1 MSAERMRQRIDVFDQ
16 RIRMS
21 RHLCHLCLNTSV
33 VKQEWD
39 NVLVIYGIKLLTSDK
54 NLIPQGISLLQR
66 HMYKIRV
73 L

>member
-39 NVLVIYGIKLLTSDK
+39 NVLVIYGIKLLTSD
-54 NLIPQGISLLQR
+54 N
-66 HMYKIRV
+66 
-73 L
+73 